1 MSIPSLSS
9 VPYPE
14 YASGSYGANQQLTPV
29 EQQQLSELQD
39 QDRAVRARERAHV
52 SASDGLP
59 ISGPNYTYK
68 RGPDGKLYAVAGDV
82 QIFSPPSNS
91 PEQSLVLAHKLEQS
105 ALAPAAP
112 SSQDE
117 YVANQAAQMAA
128 EARRAE
134 EAQNRQ
140 QLYNAAGGGHIDTF
154 A

>member
-1 MSIPSLSS
+1 MRLPFLLGGMFTAMAIWL
-9 VPYPE
+9 VYR
-14 YASGSYGANQQLTPV
+14 GAQP
-29 EQQQLSELQD
+29 
-39 QDRAVRARERAHV
+39 R
-52 SASDGLP
+52 P
-59 ISGPNYTYK
+59 I
-68 RGPDGKLYAVAGDV
+68 
-82 QIFSPPSNS
+82 
-91 PEQSLVLAHKLEQS
+91 EVLAHKLEQA